1 MQILASHGQRVGQR
15 HRVVNIHR
23 GRNVAHR
30 LAFEHAFEQVLDRA
44 ARAFL
49 GLEQT
54 IGLAPC
60 LDRCVLADSVAGQ
73 MTLRIDIG
81 AVEQRRNRIHVLLR
95 NLSRGLHALHDHNT
109 DRCLRKQLP
118 E

>member
-1 MQILASHGQRVGQR
+1 M
-15 HRVVNIHR
+15 
-23 GRNVAHR
+23 
-30 LAFEHAFEQVLDRA
+30 
-44 ARAFL
+44 RAFL